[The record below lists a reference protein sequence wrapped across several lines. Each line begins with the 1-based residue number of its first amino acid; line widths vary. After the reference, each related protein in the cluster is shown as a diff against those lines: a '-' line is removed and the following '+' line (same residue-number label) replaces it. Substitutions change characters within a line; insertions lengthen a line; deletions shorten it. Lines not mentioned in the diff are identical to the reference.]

1 MCGFLSALSP
11 LFLLMLPPC
20 SPPRAPSCAA
30 PLLRR
35 HRLSRHQHLH
45 YRDPAAFIVIRVCID
60 LLSSIHPSIQPHS
73 ILCAVSSGLLTP
85 GASCFSFHC
94 IFFLSSCNVSC
105 ILVCAI
111 SSSGLLVLLLSSSS
125 LLQFRLRCLH
135 AVVFMSSSSVAAL
148 VRVSYCGSI
157 YLECIVVYRLSEIL
171 L

>member
-30 PLLRR
+30 ALLRR

-85 GASCFSFHC
+85 GASCFSPLYLLL
-94 IFFLSSCNVSC
+94 ICNVSC
-105 ILVCAI
+105 LLVCAI
-111 SSSGLLVLLLSSSS
+111 SSSGLLILLLSSSS
-125 LLQFRLRCLH
+125 LLRFRVRCLH